1 MGNDQIVASGWI
13 PLQSIGV
20 MQANALT
27 SLPPGPANA
36 AVENPQ
42 HGIAGVDDIRGEGGM
57 GGQQA
62 RQKAPIPVS
71 QQQCMARAGQMDQLR
86 ATAAR

>member
-1 MGNDQIVASGWI
+1 
-13 PLQSIGV
+13 

-27 SLPPGPANA
+27 SLLPGPANA

-42 HGIAGVDDIRGEGGM
+42 HGMAGVDDIRGEGGM
-57 GGQQA
+57 AGQQA
-62 RQKAPIPVS
+62 RQKSPIPVS
-71 QQQCMARAGQMDQLR
+71 QQQDMTRSCQMNQLR